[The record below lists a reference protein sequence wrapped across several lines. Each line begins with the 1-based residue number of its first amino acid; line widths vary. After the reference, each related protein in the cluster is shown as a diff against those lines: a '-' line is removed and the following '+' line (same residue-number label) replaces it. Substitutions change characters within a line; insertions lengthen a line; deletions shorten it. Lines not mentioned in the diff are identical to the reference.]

1 VATIFPNGP
10 ANPLILRGLPGTD
23 GRAINKVIHRNGAQ
37 KLNNFGIKYLPGFS
51 RVELKHG
58 R

>member
-1 VATIFPNGP
+1 MAWLSTKLSTG
-10 ANPLILRGLPGTD
+10 A
-23 GRAINKVIHRNGAQ
+23 GAQ
-37 KLNNFGIKYLPGFS
+37 KVNNFGIKYLPRFS